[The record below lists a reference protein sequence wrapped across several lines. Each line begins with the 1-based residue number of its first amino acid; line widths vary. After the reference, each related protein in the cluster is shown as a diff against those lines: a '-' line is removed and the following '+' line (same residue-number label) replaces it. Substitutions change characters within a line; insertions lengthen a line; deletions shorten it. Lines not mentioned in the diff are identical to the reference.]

1 MRVLS
6 LLPGQPEA
14 VGMAR
19 TALGDPK
26 PEVRTAAAMALGELH
41 ARSSIP
47 QLKAAL
53 ADKEIPV
60 VLAAAHSLL
69 LMKDPSAY
77 EVYYAIL
84 TGKRKSNQGL
94 VAGQIDQLK
103 DTKKMALLGFE
114 EGIGFV
120 PFASIG
126 YGAVRTIMKDDS
138 SPVRAAAARVL
149 ATDPDYD
156 TTDGLAE
163 IANNDKSELVRT
175 AALEALAKHGDPA
188 YIDQIVPAM
197 SDHKDPVK
205 YTAAA
210 AVVRL
215 SAIAARRER
224 QDKKN

>member
-1 MRVLS
+1 VRVLS
-6 LLPGQPEA
+6 LLPRQPEA
-14 VGMAR
+14 VAMAR
-19 TALGDPK
+19 LALSDPK
-26 PEVRTAAAMALGELH
+26 PQVRTAAAMALGELH
-41 ARSSIP
+41 ARSTIA
-47 QLKAAL
+47 QLKEAL
-53 ADKEIPV
+53 SDKEVSV
-60 VLAAAHSLL
+60 VLAAAHSLS

-126 YGAVRTIMKDDS
+126 YTAVRAIMKDDS

-149 ATDPDYD
+149 AADPDPA
-156 TTDGLAE
+156 TTEGLAE
-163 IANNDKSELVRT
+163 EATTDKNELVRT
-175 AALEALAKHGDPA
+175 AALEALARHGDPA
-188 YIDQIVPAM
+188 YIDRIAPAM
-197 SDHKDPVK
+197 SDHKDSVK

-210 AVVRL
+210 AIARL
-215 SAIAARRER
+215 SALAARHER
-224 QDKKN
+224 QQKQN